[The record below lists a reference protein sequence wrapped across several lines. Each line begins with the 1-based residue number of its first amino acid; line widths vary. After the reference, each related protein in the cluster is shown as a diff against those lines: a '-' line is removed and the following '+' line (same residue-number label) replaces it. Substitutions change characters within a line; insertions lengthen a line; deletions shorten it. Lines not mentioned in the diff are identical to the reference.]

1 MVKGKVHTTCDE
13 DLSECQ
19 PRESECPGH
28 VRVLCILIHTMWQ
41 QFSATCQWMPTCTT
55 WHEVPTVCHSIVM
68 PTTWQP
74 FSQRVSGCQEETL
87 PRGISDVYHMTMIA
101 HHVSVAVYHMTG
113 RETTTWQSDTYQV
126 SLASSL
132 MISTTPFFMAMT
144 ASNSVRPRRWRLEM
158 SYTPPLL
165 SLCSP
170 WTPAHRKTCSG

>member
-113 RETTTWQSDTYQV
+113 RYTTTWHKWH
-126 SLASSL
+126 L
-132 MISTTPFFMAMT
+132 PG
-144 ASNSVRPRRWRLEM
+144 E
-158 SYTPPLL
+158 L
-165 SLCSP
+165 SLLLDDLDHALLHGHDGFELGE
-170 WTPAHRKTCSG
+170 TETLAVGDVVHPALALAVLAVNTCT